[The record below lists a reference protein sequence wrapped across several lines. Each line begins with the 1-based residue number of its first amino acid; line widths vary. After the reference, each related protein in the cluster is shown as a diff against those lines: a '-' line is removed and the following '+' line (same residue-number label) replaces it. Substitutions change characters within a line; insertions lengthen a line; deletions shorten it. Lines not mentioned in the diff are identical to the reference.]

1 MTRNEWKKWVRERD
15 KMLAARSPEKLREF
29 VNKHSE
35 LYEAAV
41 VTAINTVSDDTLILM
56 IHKMTMDA
64 TSISQKYK
72 TESERWLKEFYE
84 HFGKSQQGSRNP

>member
-1 MTRNEWKKWVRERD
+1 MTRKEWRAWVRERD
-15 KMLAARSPEKLREF
+15 KMLTARSPEKLREF
-29 VNKHSE
+29 VNKYSE

-41 VTAINTVSDDTLILM
+41 VTAVNTVSDDTLLLM

-64 TSISQKYK
+64 TSIPQKFK

-84 HFGKSQQGSRNP
+84 HVRKPQ

>member
-1 MTRNEWKKWVRERD
+1 MTRKEWRRWVRERD
-15 KMLAARSPEKLREF
+15 KMLATRSLEKLREF

-35 LYEAAV
+35 LYEAEV
-41 VTAINTVSDDTLILM
+41 VTVINTMSDDTLLLM

-64 TSISQKYK
+64 TNISQKYK

-84 HFGKSQQGSRNP
+84 HFGKSQ